1 MKSFTVSRV
10 VLVFLAVFA
19 WAPACFADQAQDVAA
34 VAAAENFLHLV
45 DAGHYADSWEASA
58 NYFQQQVPRPQW
70 VEQLE
75 NIRPALGPVLSR
87 TVTSKH
93 DATSLPG
100 APAGNYVVI
109 LFATSFQ
116 NQKNS
121 IETVTAMLDQDGK
134 WRVAGYYIQ

>member
-1 MKSFTVSRV
+1 VKSSIASRV
-10 VLVFLAVFA
+10 VLIFLTIFA
-19 WAPACFADQAQDVAA
+19 LTPACFADQAQDVAA
-34 VAAAENFLHLV
+34 VAAAENFLQLI
-45 DAGHYADSWEASA
+45 DAGHYADSWDASA
-58 NYFQQQVPRPQW
+58 NYFQQQVPRPRW

-75 NIRPALGPVLSR
+75 DIRPALGSVLSR

-93 DATSLPG
+93 YATSLPG

-116 NQKNS
+116 NKENS
-121 IETVTAMLDQDGK
+121 VETVTAMLDQDGK